1 MAKIIRPRGDIKTNW
16 AAKNPVLNIREM
28 GIEWEETVGVGKVK
42 LKFGNGISRWNDLD
56 YAVIPDHSAIL
67 YNTKPGWET
76 ENPILK
82 VSEMGVEWESAIG
95 EGEINLKF
103 GDGITPWNELA
114 YGLVSDITD
123 KKINTIT
130 SPPESDVNPVLD
142 AGDTVGEAS
151 GKLNRQ
157 QGFLKTT
164 LGYDRLDALAATLEG
179 LEHQDFVGILNYLND
194 RKLNKSDVYNGTD
207 SASEEKAASA
217 NAVRI
222 VKELADNNA
231 EGISL
236 LNSNLDA
243 IDAAAKTVQDCI
255 NLTADYSDRRYYIGT
270 PIDSPQSESRAML
283 TVSRFSG
290 ATFLQLQPI
299 TSAYYYTAFLWN
311 GNSAPTNSDW
321 KRHVTDDDLKGYVRT
336 VSGGTV
342 GLYNIGVAWDTQ
354 FKKVYFYTIDN
365 NGKATPWGY
374 CDAILI

>member
-142 AGDTVGEAS
+142 AGDTVGEAA

-236 LNSNLDA
+236 LNSNLA
-243 IDAAAKTVQDCI
+243 FEIVQNWNTEYTHSFKLLYGDKVT
-255 NLTADYSDRRYYIGT
+255 N
-270 PIDSPQSESRAML
+270 
-283 TVSRFSG
+283 
-290 ATFLQLQPI
+290 QP
-299 TSAYYYTAFLWN
+299 
-311 GNSAPTNSDW
+311 
-321 KRHVTDDDLKGYVRT
+321 
-336 VSGGTV
+336 TV
-342 GLYNIGVAWDTQ
+342 GRFIGLELSFSDASRVQLLSKQDSSVNPLYIRHYQGEWREWTLLGQ
-354 FKKVYFYTIDN
+354 
-365 NGKATPWGY
+365 
-374 CDAILI
+374 